1 MFGVMRLTNTAQGD
15 FIILGAFARDRGH
28 RRCSGGA
35 PLLVALA
42 VLPVAFGFGY
52 ALQRYV
58 LNGTLGKDPLPSLVV
73 TFGLS
78 IVIQNLL
85 LEAVL
90 GRPAL
95 DRDRRAQHA
104 EPAHRRVAVA
114 RRAAAH
120 RARDRARRDRRRC
133 NGCSRAPRSGR
144 SFRAVSDDREIAE
157 LMGLNAKKVYALATA
172 IAFVLI
178 AVAGALQGMRTTVSP
193 SDGPLLLLFAFEA
206 VIIGGMG
213 SFWGT
218 LAGAMILG
226 RHAADR
232 LPARP
237 GLGHLGRPHRVPAGA
252 GAAAAGAFPEDA
264 WTDAMTNRPT
274 VRRGAQHRREPR
286 RAGWSAIAL
295 VVLAASLPFWGE
307 SSWMREFVEI
317 ACYFIFAMMWNLLAG
332 YGGMVSIGQQAF
344 FGFGGYVMLM
354 LGNFAGV
361 NPFVADSARRAGGGG

>member
-1 MFGVMRLTNTAQGD
+1 MLETLVQGVLLGGLYTLFALGQSLMFGVMRLTNTAQGD
-15 FIILGAFARDRGH
+15 FIILGAFAVIAGVSLTDGE
-28 RRCSGGA
+28 A
-35 PLLVALA
+35 PWLVALA

-85 LEAVL
+85 LELFSADPRAIETGGLNTQGIALGDAMSLGVLPLIVLAIAV
-90 GRPAL
+90 GATWAL
-95 DRDRRAQHA
+95 QWLF
-104 EPAHRRVAVA
+104 A
-114 RRAAAH
+114 RTAL
-120 RARDRARRDRRRC
+120 
-133 NGCSRAPRSGR
+133 GR

-178 AVAGALQGMRTTVSP
+178 AIAGALQGMRTTVSP

-226 RHAADR
+226 ITQQIGFR
-232 LPARP
+232 LDP
-237 GLGHLGRPHRVPAGA
+237 GWGIWFGHIV
-252 GAAAAGAFPEDA
+252 F
-264 WTDAMTNRPT
+264 
-274 VRRGAQHRREPR
+274 
-286 RAGWSAIAL
+286 L
-295 VVLAASLPFWGE
+295 VVLVLRPQGLFPKTRG
-307 SSWMREFVEI
+307 
-317 ACYFIFAMMWNLLAG
+317 
-332 YGGMVSIGQQAF
+332 
-344 FGFGGYVMLM
+344 
-354 LGNFAGV
+354 
-361 NPFVADSARRAGGGG
+361 